1 MMSLER
7 QQLGRYHFER
17 LLGSGGMGE
26 VYLAT
31 DTRINRQVAIKVIRA
46 DASLYRDSTAAKE
59 ATRLFEREAR
69 GIATLDHPYI
79 LPLYDYGEEK
89 INGAGGSYVYMVTPF
104 RPEGSFA
111 AWLREHNGSE
121 PLSPSD
127 VAHFV
132 RQAAAALQYA
142 HDRQI
147 IHQDVKPSNF
157 LIRFDNENPNRP
169 DLLLADFGVAKFGTG
184 TANSSQDIRGT
195 PTFMAPEQWDGQ
207 PVPASDQYALA
218 VMAYEL
224 LTGHPLFH
232 GTLMQIIYQHTH
244 TQPQPP
250 STLNPHI
257 PVEID
262 RVLLRALAK
271 NPAER
276 FPSITAFAQAFQAA
290 LSSAHVPIAVYTQ
303 DALHDVDS
311 GNRLASLS
319 DHAENNLP
327 TVANHIRLPIADD
340 PMPPAQRA
348 RRSGRP
354 QPKATYGRPHNFR
367 ISADQ
372 GRKSDSDYMGRTILL
387 FALVLVLIGIGL
399 GVFYYTNPKLVSNG
413 KGNANATV
421 ITEQNPYT
429 HGGALVLNDPLHDNS
444 QSHQWEE
451 GQRDFGFCQF
461 TAGAY
466 HVSEPQQGFFHSCI
480 ALNTDFTDFVY
491 EVQMTMIT
499 GDYGGIVFRADRAT
513 THFYYFRITEGGAYS
528 LSAYIDKYPSHARLL
543 GRGQTSSITVGLE
556 RSNLITVVAR
566 GNKLDLYVNHQLVV
580 SVSDSLYSHGQIGV
594 FVGNAGHSAQAVFSD
609 AKVWML

>member
-1 MMSLER
+1 
-7 QQLGRYHFER
+7 
-17 LLGSGGMGE
+17 
-26 VYLAT
+26 
-31 DTRINRQVAIKVIRA
+31 
-46 DASLYRDSTAAKE
+46 
-59 ATRLFEREAR
+59 
-69 GIATLDHPYI
+69 
-79 LPLYDYGEEK
+79 
-89 INGAGGSYVYMVTPF
+89 
-104 RPEGSFA
+104 
-111 AWLREHNGSE
+111 
-121 PLSPSD
+121 
-127 VAHFV
+127 
-132 RQAAAALQYA
+132 
-142 HDRQI
+142 
-147 IHQDVKPSNF
+147 
-157 LIRFDNENPNRP
+157 
-169 DLLLADFGVAKFGTG
+169 
-184 TANSSQDIRGT
+184 
-195 PTFMAPEQWDGQ
+195 MAPEQWDGQ

-276 FPSITAFAQAFQAA
+276 FPSITAFAQAFQTA

-429 HGGALVLNDPLHDNS
+429 HGG
-444 QSHQWEE
+444 
-451 GQRDFGFCQF
+451 G
-461 TAGAY
+461 
-466 HVSEPQQGFFHSCI
+466 
-480 ALNTDFTDFVY
+480 
-491 EVQMTMIT
+491 
-499 GDYGGIVFRADRAT
+499 
-513 THFYYFRITEGGAYS
+513 
-528 LSAYIDKYPSHARLL
+528 
-543 GRGQTSSITVGLE
+543 VG
-556 RSNLITVVAR
+556 T
-566 GNKLDLYVNHQLVV
+566 Q
-580 SVSDSLYSHGQIGV
+580 
-594 FVGNAGHSAQAVFSD
+594 
-609 AKVWML
+609 